1 MTALLR
7 RVRVAGRTH
16 CVGLLAT
23 AGVLAA
29 VGLVALA
36 AACSGGS
43 GQGKPAASPSGPVVL
58 TVVGPKGTEKLTMGE
73 LKAMPAVVGYGGI
86 KNSAGIIT
94 PPVQYQGVKLS
105 DVADLAGGIDPQTGV
120 TLVGSDGY
128 GMTFSYDQI
137 MRNGFTTYDVAT
149 GAEEPPR
156 GTLTSILAYARG
168 GKPLGADEG
177 PLRLAVVQPQ
187 ADQVIDG
194 HWTVKWVARMVV
206 GKAEAAWNVQ
216 LQGVQAAK
224 LDRPSYV
231 NCASPGCHGSG
242 WVDAQGQR
250 WEGIPLYLVC
260 GLLDDHKRH
269 GQGDYN
275 AALAK
280 RGYKILIES
289 ADGKVV
295 TIPSRLIAGRSSIIL
310 SGKMNG
316 SDLPDQY
323 FPLRL
328 VGPGLTQQQ
337 MPGRIARIVLRLP

>member
-1 MTALLR
+1 M
-7 RVRVAGRTH
+7 AGRAH
-16 CVGLLAT
+16 RIGLLAA

-29 VGLVALA
+29 VGLVALV
-36 AACSGGS
+36 AACSSSGGS
-43 GQGKPAASPSGPVVL
+43 SGPGKPAASSSGKVVL
-58 TVVGPKGTEKLTMGE
+58 TVVGPKGTRELTLAE

-94 PPVQYQGVKLS
+94 PPTQYQGVKLS
-105 DVADLAGGIDPQTGV
+105 DVADLVGGIDPQAGV

-137 MRNGFTTYDVAT
+137 VRNGFTTYDVAT
-149 GAEEPPR
+149 GAEEPPD
-156 GTLTSILAYARG
+156 GTLTSILAYAQG
-168 GKPLGADEG
+168 GKPLGADDG
-177 PLRLAVVQPQ
+177 PLRLAVVQPH

-194 HWTVKWVARMVV
+194 HWTVKWVARVVV

-242 WVDAQGQR
+242 WVDPQGRR

-269 GQGDYN
+269 GAGDYD

-289 ADGKVV
+289 ADGTVV
-295 TIPSRLIAGRSSIIL
+295 TIPSQLIAGRDDIIL

-316 SDLPDQY
+316 SDLPDAY

>member
-1 MTALLR
+1 
-7 RVRVAGRTH
+7 
-16 CVGLLAT
+16 
-23 AGVLAA
+23 
-29 VGLVALA
+29 
-36 AACSGGS
+36 
-43 GQGKPAASPSGPVVL
+43 
-58 TVVGPKGTEKLTMGE
+58 VVGPKGTKELTMAE

-86 KNSAGIIT
+86 KNSAGVIT
-94 PPVQYQGVKLS
+94 PPAQYQGVKLS
-105 DVADLAGGIDPQTGV
+105 DVADLVGGIDPQTGV

-137 MRNGFTTYDVAT
+137 MRNGFTTYDMAT
-149 GAEEPPR
+149 GTEEPPH
-156 GTLTSILAYARG
+156 GTLTSILAYAQG
-168 GKPLGADEG
+168 GKPLGADDG

-194 HWTVKWVARMVV
+194 HWTVKWVARVEV

-216 LQGVQAAK
+216 LQGVLAAK
-224 LDRPSYV
+224 LDRPSYI

-269 GQGDYN
+269 GPHAYN

-280 RGYKILIES
+280 RGYDILIES

-295 TIPSRLIAGRSSIIL
+295 TIPSRLIAGRQNIIL
-310 SGKMNG
+310 AGKMD
-316 SDLPDQY
+316 SRDLPGGF

-328 VGPGLTQQQ
+328 VGPGLTQLQ